1 MTKIW
6 LPASPPAS
14 PSGAPAPGLTH
25 GARTSRSR
33 LRPSVSTLGW
43 ALFHACVFLWYYDQL
58 RSAPPRRPAAALPG
72 PLLALNGSV
81 SPALATSSCE
91 VCILDPSDPL
101 CEYGIDSVRLSR
113 AYEGSGARLRR
124 VLEKALRGE
133 EVGIGVIGAAGHSVP
148 VREGVQRWPE
158 RFFDDFQKLFPR
170 AKLHVG
176 AVAATDSKV
185 SCAGLPWQYD
195 PPTDDSLP
203 RQFFSYCFEA
213 VVPRDL
219 DLYLV
224 ELDINNSPS
233 EQTLH
238 DDDALMR
245 GLLELPQEPAVVRV
259 AVFALMFDDL
269 ARGAMSTLITS
280 QFFDVPVIRRHS
292 QLPHSA
298 RDPPSRSR
306 RNDLRPGLAWRT
318 RLRELASSSPFAKVE
333 LTHLVLQRHI
343 SEVGHAAMADML
355 SLFVRKEV
363 CETQRRQIAPP
374 PPVAPASGWPLA
386 EDLGKVPPLA
396 LWSSWLHP
404 APLVPIS
411 PLCQTAITPL
421 SLLKPIS
428 HSPEFKLAE
437 WNDKAAWA
445 SSTPGSQIRFSFKGT
460 KVGIFIWASAGKG
473 KDETSRDKQVRRR
486 EAPGTALC
494 WIEEHA
500 LDEAEWNERYGGA
513 EGAAAAPETR
523 SWEMNSHWPERSA
536 SGAEFIELT
545 EGLQPGDQYV
555 VACPSLCVLSASLG
569 S

>member
-1 MTKIW
+1 MSKIY

-14 PSGAPAPGLTH
+14 PSAVPGSPH
-25 GARTSRSR
+25 VGARTPPRSR

-58 RSAPPRRPAAALPG
+58 HSAPPQTSALAEL
-72 PLLALNGSV
+72 PLLSLSSNPGSG

-101 CEYGIDSVRLSR
+101 CGYGIDNVRLSR

-133 EVGIGVIGAAGHSVP
+133 EVGIGVIGASVTAGHSVP
-148 VREGVQRWPE
+148 IQEGVQRWPD
-158 RFFDDFQKLFPR
+158 RFFDDFKKLFPR
-170 AKLHVG
+170 SKLHVG
-176 AVAATDSKV
+176 AVAATGSK
-185 SCAGLPWQYD
+185 
-195 PPTDDSLP
+195 
-203 RQFFSYCFEA
+203 FFSYCFEA

-259 AVFALMFDDL
+259 AVFALIFEDL

-280 QFFDVPVIRRHS
+280 QFFDVPVISIRNF
-292 QLPHSA
+292 LIPHTILHREA
-298 RDPPSRSR
+298 AETIFGLDWLGERDY
-306 RNDLRPGLAWRT
+306 
-318 RLRELASSSPFAKVE
+318 
-333 LTHLVLQRHI
+333 RHI

-374 PPVAPASGWPLA
+374 PPVAIDSPWPRA
-386 EDLGKVPPLA
+386 EDLGKVPSLA
-396 LWSSWLHP
+396 IWSSWLHP
-404 APLVPIS
+404 VPLVPIS
-411 PLCQTAITPL
+411 PLCQTAVTPL

-428 HSPEFKLAE
+428 HSPGFKLAE

-460 KVGIFIWASAGKG
+460 KVGIFVWASAGKG
-473 KDETSRDKQVRRR
+473 KDETSEDKKVRKK
-486 EAPGTALC
+486 EAPGKALC
-494 WIEEHA
+494 WIEEDG
-500 LDEAEWNERYGGA
+500 LDEEARNERYGGA
-513 EGAAAAPETR
+513 EGAATAPGTP
-523 SWEMNSHWPERSA
+523 SWEVNSHWPERSA
-536 SGAEFIELT
+536 SGAEFVELT
-545 EGLQPGDQYV
+545 EGLQPGNHV
-555 VACPSLCVLSASLG
+555 LACEVSAQTSSGGHKFRIQGLA
-569 S
+569 SQ

>member
-6 LPASPPAS
+6 FPASPPAS
-14 PSGAPAPGLTH
+14 SPGAPAPGLTH

-33 LRPSVSTLGW
+33 MRPSVSTLGW

-58 RSAPPRRPAAALPG
+58 RSAPPRRPAAALSG
-72 PLLALNGSV
+72 PPLALNRSV
-81 SPALATSSCE
+81 TPALATSSCE

-133 EVGIGVIGAAGHSVP
+133 EVGIGVIGASVTAGHAVP

-176 AVAATDSKV
+176 AVAATDSK
-185 SCAGLPWQYD
+185 
-195 PPTDDSLP
+195 
-203 RQFFSYCFEA
+203 FFSYCFEA

-280 QFFDVPVIRRHS
+280 QFFDVPVISIRNF
-292 QLPHSA
+292 LIPHVILHREA
-298 RDPPSRSR
+298 AETIFGLDWLGGRDY
-306 RNDLRPGLAWRT
+306 
-318 RLRELASSSPFAKVE
+318 
-333 LTHLVLQRHI
+333 RHI

-404 APLVPIS
+404 APLLPIS

-473 KDETSRDKQVRRR
+473 KDETSRDKKVRRR

-545 EGLQPGDQYV
+545 EGLQPGDHV
-555 VACPSLCVLSASLG
+555 LACEVSARTSSGGHKFRIQGLA
-569 S
+569 SQ

>member
-133 EVGIGVIGAAGHSVP
+133 EVGIGVIGASVTAGHSVP

-176 AVAATDSKV
+176 AVAATDSK
-185 SCAGLPWQYD
+185 
-195 PPTDDSLP
+195 
-203 RQFFSYCFEA
+203 FFSYCFEA

-280 QFFDVPVIRRHS
+280 QFFDVPVISIRNF
-292 QLPHSA
+292 LIPHVILHREA
-298 RDPPSRSR
+298 AETIFGLDWLGGRDY
-306 RNDLRPGLAWRT
+306 
-318 RLRELASSSPFAKVE
+318 
-333 LTHLVLQRHI
+333 RHI

-545 EGLQPGDQYV
+545 EGLQPGDHV
-555 VACPSLCVLSASLG
+555 LACEVSARTSSGGHKFRIQGLA
-569 S
+569 SQ